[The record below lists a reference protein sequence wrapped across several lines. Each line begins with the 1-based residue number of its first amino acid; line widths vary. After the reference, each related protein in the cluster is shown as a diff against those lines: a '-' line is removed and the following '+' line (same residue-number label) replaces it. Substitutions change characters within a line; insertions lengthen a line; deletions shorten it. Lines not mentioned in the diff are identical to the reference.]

1 MSDKLQIYRIAD
13 GNVYTVSGQIVA
25 NLRDP
30 GQHEPGWWALV
41 QNECCATTTAAINET
56 MGDFSGDFIAYGP
69 YKDAEQA
76 RTLHSGDE
84 TEHLPTLAIHD
95 RIDGLCDLYL
105 DIEGEPDRRVVI
117 AGYVRPERAK
127 QIVRACNSHD
137 ALVEACEGAR
147 RYIECLSWCANANHG
162 QPCNCGAAQAEDS
175 LRAALATAKKGT

>member
-13 GNVYTVSGQIVA
+13 GNVYTEYGQPLA
-25 NLRDP
+25 NLREP
-30 GQHEPGWWALV
+30 GQYEPGWWALV

-137 ALVEACEGAR
+137 ALVEACEAAMAVNGAVVH
-147 RYIECLSWCANANHG
+147 ATG
-162 QPCNCGAAQAEDS
+162 CGCDRCGLAIILA
-175 LRAALATAKKGT
+175 AALAKATKGT